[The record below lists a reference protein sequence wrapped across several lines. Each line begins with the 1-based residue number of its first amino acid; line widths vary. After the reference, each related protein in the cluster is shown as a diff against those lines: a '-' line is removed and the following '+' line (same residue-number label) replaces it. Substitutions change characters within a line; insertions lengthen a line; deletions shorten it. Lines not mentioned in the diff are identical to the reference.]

1 MFQLHYLA
9 PLLYV
14 AIISSFTH
22 RYRPCNL
29 LLDLLAVELCEIVP
43 QTSQVVN
50 HNTYSSRSPT
60 QGIAK
65 GEADH
70 VVIDQ
75 VASHLP
81 WGRGWR
87 WQWFRF

>member
-1 MFQLHYLA
+1 MLQLQYLV

-14 AIISSFTH
+14 TRLSSFTH
-22 RYRPCNL
+22 HYRPCNL
-29 LLDLLAVELCEIVP
+29 ALDLLAVEICEIVP
-43 QTSQVVN
+43 QTGQVVN
-50 HNTYSSRSPT
+50 HNTYSARPPT
-60 QGIAK
+60 QGIAE

-75 VASHLP
+75 VASRLP